1 MKTNLKKLKQTKK
14 LLQYLPEYKKLVQSL
29 PKYKKSCSNPC
40 HNTKKCCNPCHNT
53 KKVVALLATIQAA
66 VAENKSPA
74 MESPPVKRKI
84 QRNIK
89 RHKKNGR
96 RRLRRSKRELH
107 TQDGFLTV
115 PPLFQCQSEEKNMFS
130 QGGAFSY

>member
-53 KKVVALLATIQAA
+53 KKVVALLAKIKKRVVAILATIQAA

-89 RHKKNGR
+89 RHKK
-96 RRLRRSKRELH
+96 KWQEAA
-107 TQDGFLTV
+107 
-115 PPLFQCQSEEKNMFS
+115 K
-130 QGGAFSY
+130 AF